1 MSLFST
7 TSEARAS
14 NGSRKEK
21 GRDRN
26 AEKLVRRDFASD
38 RRIAAASSSI
48 NCVRPCMSP
57 FRAQPMGGL
66 RPNDG
71 ITVGI
76 RGQMLLRRPKAAKTI
91 HSQHAASGPAGSRN
105 HLCQFGVHLTGS
117 D

>member
-26 AEKLVRRDFASD
+26 AEQFVRRDFASD

-48 NCVRPCMSP
+48 HCVRPCMSP
-57 FRAQPMGGL
+57 FRAQPTGGL
-66 RPNDG
+66 RPNDEKKRSACAARCRSG
-71 ITVGI
+71 GQTPPKTV
-76 RGQMLLRRPKAAKTI
+76 

-105 HLCQFGVHLTGS
+105 HL
-117 D
+117 